1 MKQSTKE
8 MFEETLQVYRS
19 IKVGMSYLDI
29 ESLNLEHGVCYYMVS
44 KYGIRFDKYARELI
58 YGKMKSMTKVTHIY
72 LAPTL
77 YYIMGHLGYSLSEDA
92 FSVCVLPRI
101 RLIEGILETK

>member
-29 ESLNLEHGVCYYMVS
+29 ESLRLEYGVCYYMVS
-44 KYGIRFDKYARELI
+44 KYGIRFYEYARELI
-58 YGKMKSMTKVTHIY
+58 YDEMKSMPEVIGIY
-72 LAPTL
+72 VAPTL
-77 YYIMGHLGYSLSEDA
+77 YHIMQDFVYSLSEDVFNA
-92 FSVCVLPRI
+92 CVLPRI

>member
-29 ESLNLEHGVCYYMVS
+29 ESLRLEYGVCYYMVS
-44 KYGIRFDKYARELI
+44 KYGIIFDI
-58 YGKMKSMTKVTHIY
+58 ICS
-72 LAPTL
+72 
-77 YYIMGHLGYSLSEDA
+77 
-92 FSVCVLPRI
+92 
-101 RLIEGILETK
+101 